1 MWSIAK
7 KELFFYFSSITGYLV
22 IGSYLILNTLLLWFF
37 DTPYQLLNTGFVDLS
52 PFFEISPWL
61 FIFLIPALSMR
72 SFSEEYAS
80 GTFEILITKPLRH
93 LDIFGGKF
101 LAIVLIIFIILLSTS
116 INFIALQALIESQSK
131 IDLGRLVSCYFGLI
145 LLCFLFLSISLCCS
159 ILFRNQISSFL
170 VAVLACYTHYFIWDF
185 IAVSFSL
192 PWLYKFISD
201 LGIQTHYLNL
211 SRGII
216 RLEDII
222 YFFGLIIVLFT
233 LGIELIKKEQSK

>member
-101 LAIVLIIFIILLSTS
+101 LAIVLIIFIIDD
-116 INFIALQALIESQSK
+116 IAIVDK
-131 IDLGRLVSCYFGLI
+131 I
-145 LLCFLFLSISLCCS
+145 
-159 ILFRNQISSFL
+159 
-170 VAVLACYTHYFIWDF
+170 
-185 IAVSFSL
+185 
-192 PWLYKFISD
+192 
-201 LGIQTHYLNL
+201 
-211 SRGII
+211 
-216 RLEDII
+216 
-222 YFFGLIIVLFT
+222 
-233 LGIELIKKEQSK
+233 